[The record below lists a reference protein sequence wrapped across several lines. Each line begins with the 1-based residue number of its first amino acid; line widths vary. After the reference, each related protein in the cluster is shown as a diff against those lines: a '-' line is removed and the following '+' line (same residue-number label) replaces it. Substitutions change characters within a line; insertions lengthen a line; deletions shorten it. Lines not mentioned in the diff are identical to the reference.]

1 LYKKLLIGISLIF
14 LGCGSGSNSNGKN
27 NNSNNVTVPI
37 NNPTQ
42 TTDKYSY
49 IPKEI
54 NQTIAIRFLNKASF
68 GANDD
73 SIKELQ
79 SKGILKWLD
88 EQLNMEYD
96 DNIYLKK
103 MIVLAKQ
110 AEPDVFTNTV
120 EEYLDENNDIVFN
133 KSKASFQSP
142 RYRMTSWFDVALNS
156 PKQLRYKTAYA
167 LSQIIVESDFE
178 PMFTRRAE
186 ALANYFDILAKNAF
200 GNYQILLEDISFS
213 SGMGLFLTYNGN
225 KKEYLNDANVSVY
238 PDENYAREIMQ
249 LFSIGLNQLNIDGTP
264 KKDNNG
270 NLIPTYT
277 QTDVNEIARVFT
289 GWDLR
294 SNNKY
299 GAVGFRRGD
308 FTHNLEFT
316 DKYHDFGEK
325 LVLGEKVQANLSGE
339 DDVKRVVSI
348 IMKQPSVAPYISKNL
363 IMRLTKSNPSPAY
376 IQRVATVFRDTNGN
390 LKEVIRAIFLDPE
403 LWDDLKNNKLEK
415 FKEPI
420 IAYTQFLRTFKTNP
434 MPYYFFCFETPDEN
448 ASNCNKV
455 TNNYL
460 FNDTRSYL
468 NQGPGLAP
476 TVFNFYDNSYIPN
489 DEYFKQNNLVAPE
502 LQIQTDSMLINYSNN
517 YYSTLLKREKN
528 YILAQTYK
536 IDDEEINYNKIE
548 DFIKDSPKLDWR
560 AIWIYYRGDD
570 KYLLDMSDEY
580 DVIQE
585 VAGGSFDNIKYYK
598 DENESILDTK
608 ISMALVNHLD
618 YKLLGSQMSDEE
630 KKYIVDKIVESGIIR
645 SDYSHKAQVYQHL
658 ILPMIRY
665 ILTIDKYMTE

>member
-1 LYKKLLIGISLIF
+1 MLKKLLFMGIGVF
-14 LGCGSGSNSNGKN
+14 FVACGGGGSSEDG
-27 NNSNNVTVPI
+27 I
-37 NNPTQ
+37 
-42 TTDKYSY
+42 SY
-49 IPKEI
+49 IPKDI
-54 NQTIAIRFLNKASF
+54 NQTIAVRFLNKATF
-68 GANDD
+68 GATSE
-73 SIKELQ
+73 SIQELK
-79 SKGILKWLD
+79 SKGVEKWLD
-88 EQLNMEYD
+88 EQVNMSSD
-96 DNIYLKK
+96 DNIYLIK
-103 MIVLAKQ
+103 MILLAKQ
-110 AEPDVFTNTV
+110 AEPNVFTNSV

-133 KSKASFQSP
+133 KSTASFQSP
-142 RYRMTSWFDVALNS
+142 RYRMTSWFDIALNS

-178 PMFTRRAE
+178 PIFLRRAE

-200 GNYQILLEDISFS
+200 NSYQTLLEDISFS

-225 KKEYLNDANVSVY
+225 QKVYLNDANVSVY

-294 SNNKY
+294 SNSRY
-299 GAVGFRRGD
+299 GLVGFTRGD

-316 DKYHDFGEK
+316 PQYHDFGEK
-325 LVLGEKVQANLSGE
+325 NVLGEKIEAGLSGE
-339 DDVKRVVSI
+339 EDIKKVISI

-376 IQRVATVFRDTNGN
+376 IQRVATVFRDTNGD
-390 LKEVIRAIFLDPE
+390 LKEVIKAIFLDE
-403 LWDDLKNNKLEK
+403 EFWDDLKNNKLEK
-415 FKEPI
+415 FKEPT
-420 IAYTQFLRTFKTNP
+420 IAYTQFLRAFKASP
-434 MPYYFFCFETPDEN
+434 LPYYFFCFETPDET

-460 FNDTRSYL
+460 FNDTRDYL

-476 TVFNFYDNSYIPN
+476 TVFNFYDNDYIPN

-502 LQIQTDSMLINYSNN
+502 LQIQTDSMLINYNNN
-517 YYSTLLKREKN
+517 YYSTLIRREKN
-528 YILAQTYK
+528 YILSQTYT
-536 IDDEEINYNKIE
+536 IDDEEITYNNIE
-548 DFIKDSPKLDWR
+548 DFIKDSPKLDYR

-580 DVIQE
+580 DVIAQA
-585 VAGGSFDNIKYYK
+585 AGGSIDNIQDYR

-608 ISMALVNHLD
+608 VSWALINHLD
-618 YKLLGSQMSDEE
+618 NKLTGNQMEYSQKE
-630 KKYIVDKIVESGIIR
+630 YIVKQLVSSGIV
-645 SDYSHKAQVYQHL
+645 SKYSSSSKKAQVYRNL
-658 ILPMIRY
+658 ILPMVRF
-665 ILTIDKYMTE
+665 ILTSDKYMTE